1 TTDVNIESIP
11 ALVEQRGEVSERY
24 LITSPEFYM
33 KRLLAQGAPSI
44 FYLGKVFRQGDHG
57 KKHHHEFS
65 LLEWYR
71 LQWDEHRLMDEVIE
85 LLRQF
90 LPEKAV
96 TRQTYGDLFFGV
108 LCVNPYEA
116 CLDTLKNCVANHI
129 DITINS
135 LSYN

>member
-1 TTDVNIESIP
+1 
-11 ALVEQRGEVSERY
+11 
-24 LITSPEFYM
+24 
-33 KRLLAQGAPSI
+33 
-44 FYLGKVFRQGDHG
+44 G

-108 LCVNPYEA
+108 LGVNPYEA

-135 LSYN
+135 LSYNDCLDVLFSHCIEPTLSDITLVY